1 LALVVVLEAT
11 LAVTF
16 EVLLLP
22 FCERAAASGAGS
34 ASFLAGVSPFWAFSR
49 GTGVGFGHGF
59 GSMKSVVF
67 ALT

>member
-1 LALVVVLEAT
+1 VLEAT

-22 FCERAAASGAGS
+22 FCARAGAAGAAAGS
-34 ASFLAGVSPFWAFSR
+34 SYLYGIYGVSPFWAFSS